1 MDNNGYCKKPL
12 AKSKAVGAQGVGGVV
27 GGESVMGVSNPRG
40 IEPKK
45 LGGGVQLVQGP
56 VEPKVGK

>member
-1 MDNNGYCKKPL
+1 MDNNGYCKKPV
-12 AKSKAVGAQGVGGVV
+12 AKSKAVGPQGLGGVV
-27 GGESVMGVSNPRG
+27 GSESVMAVSNPMG

-56 VEPKVGK
+56 VQPKVGK